1 MKAFDL
7 IWLRG
12 KRNMNILTVVD
23 EGEEE
28 EEDDVDDYP
37 HALRN
42 ADYVPQTSE

>member
-1 MKAFDL
+1 
-7 IWLRG
+7 
-12 KRNMNILTVVD
+12 MNILTVVD

-42 ADYVPQTSE
+42 ADYVPQTSEQQNNTAYIIYIF